1 MTSPS
6 ALCPGEVIGVR
17 IHTSKAPPTK
27 GLAPRNCPNYSFVV
41 FDNPNAVNQVMQDM
55 VSSNCLLVLLL
66 AYGRF
71 QDVQLGYLVFRVC
84 RGDPCKTPR
93 ASKTPH
99 GLFSETIDHFSF
111 FNIPRY
117 QTNKE
122 GSSDAMG
129 WLLLFV

>member
-1 MTSPS
+1 MAEAVLACSP
-6 ALCPGEVIGVR
+6 AGGGCWVATVG
-17 IHTSKAPPTK
+17 
-27 GLAPRNCPNYSFVV
+27 
-41 FDNPNAVNQVMQDM
+41 D
-55 VSSNCLLVLLL
+55 
-66 AYGRF
+66 
-71 QDVQLGYLVFRVC
+71 C

-129 WLLLFV
+129 WLFLFVGPCYPLKRVFGGFLKYFAVLLFKTVIASRLYVYECQSK

>member
-1 MTSPS
+1 M
-6 ALCPGEVIGVR
+6 R

-84 RGDPCKTPR
+84 TEGV
-93 ASKTPH
+93 AGSH
-99 GLFSETIDHFSF
+99 GVEYNHSSRKVHFS
-111 FNIPRY
+111 NLSVVCSLGTMLIRGHSACPRGGLGFENRCSFAIKVGGA
-117 QTNKE
+117 QN
-122 GSSDAMG
+122 
-129 WLLLFV
+129 

>member
-1 MTSPS
+1 MW
-6 ALCPGEVIGVR
+6 
-17 IHTSKAPPTK
+17 
-27 GLAPRNCPNYSFVV
+27 
-41 FDNPNAVNQVMQDM
+41 
-55 VSSNCLLVLLL
+55 LL
-66 AYGRF
+66 AVSPAEIYKRKTVNLKIF
-71 QDVQLGYLVFRVC
+71 

-129 WLLLFV
+129 WLFLFVGSCYPPKRVFGGFLK

>member
-1 MTSPS
+1 MTHHI
-6 ALCPGEVIGVR
+6 L
-17 IHTSKAPPTK
+17 
-27 GLAPRNCPNYSFVV
+27 PNFAKIV
-41 FDNPNAVNQVMQDM
+41 D
-55 VSSNCLLVLLL
+55 
-66 AYGRF
+66 
-71 QDVQLGYLVFRVC
+71 RVGG

-129 WLLLFV
+129 WLFLFVGPCYPLKRVFGGFLK